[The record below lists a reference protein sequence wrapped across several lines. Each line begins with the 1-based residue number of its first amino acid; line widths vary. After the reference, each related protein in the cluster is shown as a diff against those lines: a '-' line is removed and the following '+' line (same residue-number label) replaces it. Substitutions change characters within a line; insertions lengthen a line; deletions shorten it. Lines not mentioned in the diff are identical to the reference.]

1 MLFHFTCRLVDG
13 FHNFQDRN
21 WSYGFTFRLL
31 ESSHLPIVL
40 LNIWTLCKFFGRDSH
55 LFGIQFLTNLKDDLP
70 SMSHRFFPL
79 VAKCQYNLYGP
90 GGDINNLDSLCT
102 LPTNS
107 FYEKAFLVI
116 YFWYAVLLLL
126 TLLGVICG
134 FFSMMTIGRAIILC
148 SGTVLKLEEVVDFAA
163 QQKV

>member
-1 MLFHFTCRLVDG
+1 MICHQCSTGFFLLWPNASTIFT
-13 FHNFQDRN
+13 
-21 WSYGFTFRLL
+21 
-31 ESSHLPIVL
+31 
-40 LNIWTLCKFFGRDSH
+40 GR
-55 LFGIQFLTNLKDDLP
+55 
-70 SMSHRFFPL
+70 
-79 VAKCQYNLYGP
+79 